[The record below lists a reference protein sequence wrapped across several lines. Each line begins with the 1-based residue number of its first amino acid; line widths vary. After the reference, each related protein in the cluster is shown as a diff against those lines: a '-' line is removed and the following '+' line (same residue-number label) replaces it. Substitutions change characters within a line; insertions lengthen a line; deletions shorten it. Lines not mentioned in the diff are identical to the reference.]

1 MHCGKLSGWRE
12 MESQKQGSPHGVGFL
27 GCFVDC
33 LRQPDPASFELG
45 WKVPVFAGFCR
56 LGVG

>member
-12 MESQKQGSPHGVGFL
+12 TDSQKQESPHGVGFL

-33 LRQPDPASFELG
+33 LRQRPASFELG
-45 WKVPVFAGFCR
+45 CKVPVFAGLCR
-56 LGVG
+56 FGIG